1 MTKQPMYREVRRLP
15 YTGLQWAIRVLEVIV
30 FETVEGGVGN
40 GESRTGK
47 VRLVVYE

>member
-1 MTKQPMYREVRRLP
+1 MHQEAKGLP
-15 YTGLQWAIRVLEVIV
+15 YTGLQRAIRVLEVIV